1 MRGVCRSRCA
11 AAELRAAGRIA
22 FRGECAAA
30 GLLAGLLVLSNLF
43 APVASAET
51 LAPADESR
59 EAQQAAQQLLPL
71 DQLSEEARGRLG
83 DVIARPTIYRRL
95 PTEVVACD
103 PEMYLTL
110 VRNPDIIVSIW
121 RKMHVTDVT
130 MQCTSPFHY
139 QCDDKA
145 GTVSQVELIY
155 GTPHMHVYY
164 ADSLYEGPL
173 LARPVKCRVVLL
185 LRTEYS
191 TDEAGQPLATSQ
203 MDAFIRIEHLTAN
216 LIARTLSPLV
226 GRSADHNFTE
236 SLRFVGRINETAEE
250 NGPGV
255 QQMAMR
261 LEGVDLAT
269 REKFAAVSGAVAQR
283 ANLRLG
289 EPEVA
294 RAAPGEDVDPR
305 DRVDEAQPATQST
318 SYRLLPRTTQW
329 RR

>member
-1 MRGVCRSRCA
+1 MQRPS
-11 AAELRAAGRIA
+11 
-22 FRGECAAA
+22 AAA
-30 GLLAGLLVLSNLF
+30 GLLAALVVLSCLL
-43 APVASAET
+43 APWARAET
-51 LAPADESR
+51 VAPADESR
-59 EAQQAAQQLLPL
+59 EALEAAQQLLPL
-71 DQLSEEARGRLG
+71 DQLSDEARDRLG

-110 VRNPDIIVSIW
+110 IRNPDIIVSIW

-130 MQCTSPFHY
+130 MQSLRPFHY

-145 GTVSQVELIY
+145 GTISQVELIY
-155 GTPHMHVYY
+155 GTPQMHVYY

-173 LARPVKCRVVLL
+173 LARAVKCRVVLL

-191 TDEAGQPLATSQ
+191 KNEDGEPLATSQ
-203 MDAFIRIEHLTAN
+203 MDAFIRIDHLAAN

-269 REKFAAVSGAVAQR
+269 REKFAVVSGAVAQR
-283 ANLRLG
+283 ASLRLG
-289 EPEVA
+289 QPEVA
-294 RAAPGEDVDPR
+294 RTAPAAEVDADASADQTHPTT
-305 DRVDEAQPATQST
+305 PST
-318 SYRLLPRTTQW
+318 SFRLVPRTIQW